1 MYKIGTRVKF
11 FPPEGDRNPNNGI
24 TGIVVPSSC
33 TRETRVPLGC
43 DIVVRAD
50 QSTYCYRTRSRLP
63 AGTAKWTRSRYWKP
77 IIPDGH
83 KPAKW
88 EDCEW
93 QPEKET
99 ADASA

>member
-11 FPPEGDRNPNNGI
+11 TAPDLFNPNDGM
-24 TGIVVPSSC
+24 TGIVVPENEVSER
-33 TRETRVPLGC
+33 TRPRDT
-43 DIVVRAD
+43 DMVVRAD
-50 QSTYCYRTRSRLP
+50 AKSFSFRTRRWVP
-63 AGTAKWTRSRYWKP
+63 AGFAAWTASRYWKP

-99 ADASA
+99 ADAGV